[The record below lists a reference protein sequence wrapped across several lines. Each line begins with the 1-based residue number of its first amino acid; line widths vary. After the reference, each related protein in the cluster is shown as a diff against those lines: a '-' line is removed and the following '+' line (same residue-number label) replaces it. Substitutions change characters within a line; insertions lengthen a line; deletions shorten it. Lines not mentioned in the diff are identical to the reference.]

1 MILAGAGRDP
11 RHLAS
16 MALVSARP
24 QTTPSSGD
32 PDFLPFPTTV
42 LIADD
47 DPSVRRLLRIA
58 FELDGYRTITAA
70 DGDEAVAAVRL
81 HQPDVV
87 IVDAAMPGCTGTAVC
102 RALRQDFG
110 WGPTVIML
118 TGRTDV
124 ADRLA
129 AFECGV
135 DEYLEK
141 PIKISELVERV
152 RLHHLADIPRN
163 SARLLGSVEIYD
175 DLRRRLE
182 SVQPVAVVITEIQG
196 LRPFTRHYGF
206 ARGEGLVGVVANLL
220 LELARQEPEGLAG
233 RLGAQDF
240 ITLVDPARAEGFT
253 ASLRSAFDARRPS
266 LYDAV
271 DALRGWIDVT
281 DRMGRTRRHRPVR
294 LTLGVATSEPPHV
307 LHHLDLLERAAE
319 LARYARTADG
329 GPVAFDRRGP
339 HRA

>member
-1 MILAGAGRDP
+1 MA
-11 RHLAS
+11 LAS
-16 MALVSARP
+16 IRP
-24 QTTPSSGD
+24 QYTSASD
-32 PDFLPFPTTV
+32 EVDVSPFATTV

-70 DGDEAVAAVRL
+70 DGDEAVAAMRL
-81 HQPDVV
+81 HQPAVA
-87 IVDAAMPGCTGTAVC
+87 IIDAAMPGCTGTAVC
-102 RALRQDFG
+102 RALRQELG

-135 DEYLEK
+135 DDYLEK
-141 PIKISELVERV
+141 PIKVMELVERV
-152 RLHHLADIPRN
+152 RLHHKTHRSPKT
-163 SARLLGSVEIYD
+163 ARLLGSVEIYD

-182 SVQPVAVVITEIQG
+182 ASQPVTVVMAEIQG
-196 LRPFTRHYGF
+196 LRPYTQHYGF
-206 ARGEGLVGVVANLL
+206 TRGESLVGAVADLL
-220 LELARQEPEGLAG
+220 LELARQEPDGLAG

-240 ITLVDPARAEGFT
+240 ITLVEPERAVAFT
-253 ASLRSAFDARRPS
+253 DGLRSAFEGRRPS
-266 LYDAV
+266 LYDKV
-271 DALRGWIDVT
+271 DVLRGWIDVT

-294 LTLGVATSEPPHV
+294 LAVGVATSNPPND

-319 LARYARTADG
+319 LARYAATSAG
-329 GPVAFDRRGP
+329 GPIAFDRRV
-339 HRA
+339 

>member
-1 MILAGAGRDP
+1 
-11 RHLAS
+11 
-16 MALVSARP
+16 MALATVRP
-24 QTTPSSGD
+24 QLTPSPGD
-32 PDFLPFPTTV
+32 SDFVPFPTTV

-47 DPSVRRLLRIA
+47 DMSVRRLLRIA
-58 FELDGYRTITAA
+58 FELDGYRTITAS
-70 DGDEAVAAVRL
+70 DGDEAIAAVRL
-81 HQPDVV
+81 HQPAVV

-102 RALRQDFG
+102 RAIRQEFG
-110 WGPTVIML
+110 WAPTVIML

-135 DEYLEK
+135 DDYLEK
-141 PIKISELVERV
+141 PIKVSDLVERV
-152 RLHHLADIPRN
+152 RLLSQAESART

-182 SVQPVAVVITEIQG
+182 AGLPVSVVITEIQG
-196 LRPFTRHYGF
+196 LRPFTSRYGF
-206 ARGEGLVGVVANLL
+206 ARGEKLVGNLADLL

-240 ITLVDPARAEGFT
+240 IALVDPTRAAAFAAALHEGFDT
-253 ASLRSAFDARRPS
+253 RRSSF
-266 LYDAV
+266 YDPV

-294 LTLGVATSEPPHV
+294 LAVGVATSTPPHA

-319 LARYARTADG
+319 LAEYARTADG
-329 GPVAFDRRGP
+329 GPVAFDRRG
-339 HRA
+339 A

>member
-1 MILAGAGRDP
+1 
-11 RHLAS
+11 

-24 QTTPSSGD
+24 QLTPSSGEAE
-32 PDFLPFPTTV
+32 FVPFPTTV

-58 FELDGYRTITAA
+58 FELDGFRTITAS
-70 DGDEAVAAVRL
+70 DGEEAIAALRL
-81 HQPDVV
+81 HQPSVM
-87 IVDAAMPGCTGTAVC
+87 IVDAAMPGCNGTAVC
-102 RALRQDFG
+102 RTLRQEQG

-135 DEYLEK
+135 DDYLEK
-141 PIKISELVERV
+141 PIKVVELVERV
-152 RLHHLADIPRN
+152 RHHHQPDVPR
-163 SARLLGSVEIYD
+163 SSGSRLLGSVEIYD

-182 SVQPVAVVITEIQG
+182 ATEPVAVVMTEIHG
-196 LRPFTRHYGF
+196 LRPYTRHYGF
-206 ARGEGLVGVVANLL
+206 ARGESLVGAVADLL
-220 LELARQEPEGLAG
+220 LELARLEPDGLAG

-253 ASLRSAFDARRPS
+253 AALYSAFDAKRS
-266 LYDAV
+266 SFYDPV
-271 DALRGWIDVT
+271 DVLRGWIDVT
-281 DRMGRTRRHRPVR
+281 DRAGRTHRHRPVR
-294 LTLGVATSEPPHV
+294 LAVGVAASNPPHT

-319 LARYARTADG
+319 LARYARTSKVS
-329 GPVAFDRRGP
+329 PVAFDRRG
-339 HRA
+339 AVS

>member
-1 MILAGAGRDP
+1 
-11 RHLAS
+11 
-16 MALVSARP
+16 MALATVRP
-24 QTTPSSGD
+24 QLTPSPGD
-32 PDFLPFPTTV
+32 SDFVPFPTTV

-47 DPSVRRLLRIA
+47 DMSVRRLLRIA
-58 FELDGYRTITAA
+58 FELDGYRTITAS
-70 DGDEAVAAVRL
+70 DGDEAIAAVRL
-81 HQPDVV
+81 HQPAVV

-102 RALRQDFG
+102 RALRQEFG
-110 WGPTVIML
+110 WAPTVIML

-135 DEYLEK
+135 DDYLEK
-141 PIKISELVERV
+141 PIKVSDLVERV
-152 RLHHLADIPRN
+152 RLLSQAESART

-182 SVQPVAVVITEIQG
+182 AGLPVSVVITEIQG
-196 LRPFTRHYGF
+196 LRPFTSRYGF
-206 ARGEGLVGVVANLL
+206 ARGEKLVGNLADLL

-240 ITLVDPARAEGFT
+240 IALVDPTRAAAFAAALHEG
-253 ASLRSAFDARRPS
+253 FDARRS
-266 LYDAV
+266 SFYDPV

-294 LTLGVATSEPPHV
+294 LAVGVATSTPPHA

-319 LARYARTADG
+319 LAEYARTADG
-329 GPVAFDRRGP
+329 GPVAFDRRG
-339 HRA
+339 A

>member
-1 MILAGAGRDP
+1 
-11 RHLAS
+11 
-16 MALVSARP
+16 MALVDA
-24 QTTPSSGD
+24 
-32 PDFLPFPTTV
+32 DFMPFATTV

-47 DPSVRRLLRIA
+47 DASVRRLLRLA

-81 HQPDVV
+81 HQPAVV
-87 IVDAAMPGCTGTAVC
+87 IVDAAMPGRTGTAVTRC
-102 RALRQDFG
+102 IRSDLG
-110 WGPTVIML
+110 WTPTVIML

-135 DEYLEK
+135 DDYLEK
-141 PIKISELVERV
+141 PIKVSDLVERV
-152 RLHHLADIPRN
+152 RLHQRADTSRN

-182 SVQPVAVVITEIQG
+182 TGQPVAVVMAEVHG
-196 LRPFTRHYGF
+196 LRAFTRHYGF
-206 ARGEGLVGVVANLL
+206 ARGENLVGSLADLL

-240 ITLVDPARAEGFT
+240 IALVDPARAEAFT
-253 ASLRSAFDARRPS
+253 AALRTAFDARRPS
-266 LYDAV
+266 FYDPV
-271 DALRGWIDVT
+271 DTLRGWVDVT
-281 DRMGRTRRHRPVR
+281 DRAGRTRRHRPVR
-294 LTLGVATSEPPHV
+294 LAVGVAASPRAWGPDEAAPQV

-329 GPVAFDRRGP
+329 GPVAFDRR
-339 HRA
+339 A

>member
-1 MILAGAGRDP
+1 
-11 RHLAS
+11 
-16 MALVSARP
+16 MALTSARP
-24 QTTPSSGD
+24 HYTPSTGEAE
-32 PDFLPFPTTV
+32 FAPFATTV

-81 HQPDVV
+81 HQPAVL

-102 RALRQDFG
+102 RTLRSELG
-110 WGPTVIML
+110 WDPTVIML

-135 DEYLEK
+135 DDYLEK
-141 PIKISELVERV
+141 PIKVMDLVERV
-152 RLHHLADIPRN
+152 RLHHQAETSRS

-182 SVQPVAVVITEIQG
+182 ADQPVAVVMAEVHG
-196 LRPFTRHYGF
+196 LRAFTRHYGF
-206 ARGEGLVGVVANLL
+206 ARGESLVGALADLL

-240 ITLVDPARAEGFT
+240 IALVDPARVADFT
-253 ASLRSAFDARRPS
+253 AALHSAFEARRPS
-266 LYDAV
+266 LYDPADV
-271 DALRGWIDVT
+271 LRGWIDVT
-281 DRMGRTRRHRPVR
+281 DRLGRTRRHRPVR
-294 LTLGVATSEPPHV
+294 LAVGVATSSPPHA

-319 LARYARTADG
+319 LARYARSSTG
-329 GPVAFDRRGP
+329 GPIAFDRRT
-339 HRA
+339 

>member
-1 MILAGAGRDP
+1 
-11 RHLAS
+11 
-16 MALVSARP
+16 MAIASARP
-24 QTTPSSGD
+24 QYTSSSGD
-32 PDFLPFPTTV
+32 TDFVPFPTTV

-58 FELDGYRTITAA
+58 FEMDGFRTITAS
-70 DGDEAVAAVRL
+70 DGDEAVVAMRL
-81 HQPDVV
+81 HQPAVV

-102 RALRQDFG
+102 RTLRAELG

-135 DEYLEK
+135 DDYLEK
-141 PIKISELVERV
+141 PIKVMELVERV
-152 RLHHLADIPRN
+152 RLHHQTERDRN

-182 SVQPVAVVITEIQG
+182 ADQPVAVVIAEIQG

-206 ARGEGLVGVVANLL
+206 ARGEKLVGAVADLL

-240 ITLVDPARAEGFT
+240 IALVEPERAADFT
-253 ASLRSAFDARRPS
+253 AGLRTSFEARRPS
-266 LYDAV
+266 LYDPV
-271 DALRGWIDVT
+271 DVLRGWIDVT
-281 DRMGRTRRHRPVR
+281 DRMGRTRRHRPAR
-294 LTLGVATSEPPHV
+294 LTLGVATSTPPHA

-319 LARYARTADG
+319 LARYARTAAG
-329 GPVAFDRRGP
+329 GPVAFDRRG
-339 HRA
+339 

>member
-1 MILAGAGRDP
+1 
-11 RHLAS
+11 
-16 MALVSARP
+16 MALVSARS
-24 QTTPSSGD
+24 QFTSSPGEAE
-32 PDFLPFPTTV
+32 FVPFPATV

-58 FELDGYRTITAA
+58 FELDGFRTITAA
-70 DGDEAVAAVRL
+70 DGDEAIAALRL
-81 HQPDVV
+81 HQPGVV

-102 RALRQDFG
+102 RTLRQDLG

-135 DEYLEK
+135 DDYLEK
-141 PIKISELVERV
+141 PIKVMELVERV
-152 RLHHLADIPRN
+152 RLHHQAEIPRN
-163 SARLLGSVEIYD
+163 AARLLGSVEIYD

-182 SVQPVAVVITEIQG
+182 ADQPVAVVIAEIHG
-196 LRPFTRHYGF
+196 LRAFTRHYGF
-206 ARGEGLVGVVANLL
+206 ARGESLVGAVADLL
-220 LELARQEPEGLAG
+220 LDLARREPDGLAG

-240 ITLVDPARAEGFT
+240 ITLVEPARAADFT
-253 ASLRSAFDARRPS
+253 AALQSAFEARRPS
-266 LYDAV
+266 LYDPV
-271 DALRGWIDVT
+271 DVLRGWIDVT

-294 LTLGVATSEPPHV
+294 LSIGVARSDPPHA

-319 LARYARTADG
+319 LATYARTSADG
-329 GPVAFDRRGP
+329 PIAFDRRG
-339 HRA
+339 

>member
-1 MILAGAGRDP
+1 MVIA
-11 RHLAS
+11 
-16 MALVSARP
+16 SARP
-24 QTTPSSGD
+24 QFTSSSD
-32 PDFLPFPTTV
+32 DAEFVPFPTTV

-58 FELDGYRTITAA
+58 FELDGFRTITAS
-70 DGDEAVAAVRL
+70 DGDEAVAALRL
-81 HQPDVV
+81 HQPSVV

-102 RALRQDFG
+102 RTLRTELG

-135 DEYLEK
+135 DDYLEK
-141 PIKISELVERV
+141 PIKVLELVERV
-152 RLHHLADIPRN
+152 RLHQHADRDRN
-163 SARLLGSVEIYD
+163 STRLLGSVEIYD

-182 SVQPVAVVITEIQG
+182 AAEPVAVVIAEIQG

-206 ARGEGLVGVVANLL
+206 ARGERLVGVVANLL
-220 LELARQEPEGLAG
+220 LEMARQEPEGLAG

-240 ITLVDPARAEGFT
+240 IALVEPDRASEFT
-253 ASLRSAFDARRPS
+253 AAMNSAFEARRPS
-266 LYDAV
+266 LYEPV
-271 DALRGWIDVT
+271 DVLRGWIDVT
-281 DRMGRTRRHRPVR
+281 DRMGRTRRHRPAR
-294 LTLGVATSEPPHV
+294 LTVGVATSTPPHG

-319 LARYARTADG
+319 LARYARTATG
-329 GPVAFDRRGP
+329 GPIAFDRRT
-339 HRA
+339 

>member
-1 MILAGAGRDP
+1 
-11 RHLAS
+11 
-16 MALVSARP
+16 MALVDA
-24 QTTPSSGD
+24 
-32 PDFLPFPTTV
+32 DFMPFATTV

-47 DPSVRRLLRIA
+47 DASVRRLLRLA

-81 HQPDVV
+81 HQPAVV
-87 IVDAAMPGCTGTAVC
+87 IVDAAMPGRTGTAVTRC
-102 RALRQDFG
+102 IRSDLG
-110 WGPTVIML
+110 WTPTVIML

-135 DEYLEK
+135 DDYLEK
-141 PIKISELVERV
+141 PIKVSDLVERV
-152 RLHHLADIPRN
+152 RLHQRADTSRN

-182 SVQPVAVVITEIQG
+182 TGQPVAVVMAEVHG
-196 LRPFTRHYGF
+196 LRAFTRHYGF
-206 ARGEGLVGVVANLL
+206 ARGENLVGSLADLL

-240 ITLVDPARAEGFT
+240 IALVDPARAEAFT
-253 ASLRSAFDARRPS
+253 AALRTAFDARRPS
-266 LYDAV
+266 FYDPV
-271 DALRGWIDVT
+271 DTLRGWVDVT
-281 DRMGRTRRHRPVR
+281 DRAGRTRRHRPVR
-294 LTLGVATSEPPHV
+294 LAVGVAASPRAWGPDETAPQV

-329 GPVAFDRRGP
+329 GPVAFDRR
-339 HRA
+339 A

>member
-1 MILAGAGRDP
+1 MA
-11 RHLAS
+11 LAS
-16 MALVSARP
+16 ARS
-24 QTTPSSGD
+24 QFTSSPGD
-32 PDFLPFPTTV
+32 AEFVPFPTTV

-58 FELDGYRTITAA
+58 FELDGFRTITAA
-70 DGDEAVAAVRL
+70 DGDEAIAALRL
-81 HQPDVV
+81 HQPGVA

-102 RALRQDFG
+102 RALRQELG

-135 DEYLEK
+135 DDYLEK
-141 PIKISELVERV
+141 PIKVVELVERV
-152 RLHHLADIPRN
+152 RSHHHAESPRN
-163 SARLLGSVEIYD
+163 AARLLGSVEIYD

-182 SVQPVAVVITEIQG
+182 AGLPVAVVITEIQG

-206 ARGEGLVGVVANLL
+206 ARGESLVGAAADLL
-220 LELARQEPEGLAG
+220 LDLARQEPDGLAG

-240 ITLVDPARAEGFT
+240 IALVEPGRAGGFT
-253 ASLRSAFDARRPS
+253 AALQSAFEARRPS

-271 DALRGWIDVT
+271 DVLRGWIDVT

-294 LTLGVATSEPPHV
+294 LSIGVALSDPPHA

-319 LARYARTADG
+319 LAKYARTSADG
-329 GPVAFDRRGP
+329 PIAFDRRT
-339 HRA
+339 

>member
-1 MILAGAGRDP
+1 
-11 RHLAS
+11 
-16 MALVSARP
+16 MAIASARP
-24 QTTPSSGD
+24 QYTSSSGD
-32 PDFLPFPTTV
+32 TDFVPFPTTV

-58 FELDGYRTITAA
+58 FEMDGFRTITAS
-70 DGDEAVAAVRL
+70 DGDEAVVAMRL
-81 HQPDVV
+81 HQPAVV

-102 RALRQDFG
+102 RTLRAELG

-135 DEYLEK
+135 DDYLEK
-141 PIKISELVERV
+141 PIKVMELVERV
-152 RLHHLADIPRN
+152 RLHHQTERDRN

-182 SVQPVAVVITEIQG
+182 ATEPVAVVMTEIHG
-196 LRPFTRHYGF
+196 LRPYTRHYGF
-206 ARGEGLVGVVANLL
+206 ARGESLVGAVADLL
-220 LELARQEPEGLAG
+220 LELARLEPDGLSG

-253 ASLRSAFDARRPS
+253 AALHSAFEAKRS
-266 LYDAV
+266 SFYDPV
-271 DALRGWIDVT
+271 DVLRGWIDVT
-281 DRMGRTRRHRPVR
+281 DRTGRTHRHRPVR
-294 LTLGVATSEPPHV
+294 LAVGVAASNPPHS

-319 LARYARTADG
+319 LARYARTSKV
-329 GPVAFDRRGP
+329 GPIAFDRRG
-339 HRA
+339 AEA

>member
-1 MILAGAGRDP
+1 
-11 RHLAS
+11 
-16 MALVSARP
+16 MAIASARP
-24 QTTPSSGD
+24 QDTSSSGD
-32 PDFLPFPTTV
+32 TDFMPFPTTV

-58 FELDGYRTITAA
+58 FEMDGFRTITAS
-70 DGDEAVAAVRL
+70 DGDEAVVAMRL
-81 HQPDVV
+81 HQPAVV

-102 RALRQDFG
+102 RALRAELG

-135 DEYLEK
+135 DDYLEK
-141 PIKISELVERV
+141 PIKVMELVERV
-152 RLHHLADIPRN
+152 RLHHQTERDRN

-182 SVQPVAVVITEIQG
+182 ADQPVAVVLAEIQG
-196 LRPFTRHYGF
+196 LRPYTRHYGF
-206 ARGEGLVGVVANLL
+206 ARGEKLVGAVADLL
-220 LELARQEPEGLAG
+220 LELARQEREGLAG

-240 ITLVDPARAEGFT
+240 IALVEPERAAAFT
-253 ASLRSAFDARRPS
+253 AGLRAAFEARRPS
-266 LYDAV
+266 LYDPV
-271 DALRGWIDVT
+271 DVLRGWIDVT
-281 DRMGRTRRHRPVR
+281 DRMGRTRRHRPAR
-294 LTLGVATSEPPHV
+294 LTVGVAISTPPHA

-319 LARYARTADG
+319 LARYARTAAG
-329 GPVAFDRRGP
+329 GPVAFDRRG
-339 HRA
+339 

>member
-1 MILAGAGRDP
+1 
-11 RHLAS
+11 
-16 MALVSARP
+16 MALAEA
-24 QTTPSSGD
+24 
-32 PDFLPFPTTV
+32 DFAPFPTTV

-47 DPSVRRLLRIA
+47 DASVRRLLRIA

-81 HQPDVV
+81 HQPAVV
-87 IVDAAMPGCTGTAVC
+87 ILDAAMPGRTGTAVC
-102 RALRQDFG
+102 RCIRSELG
-110 WGPTVIML
+110 WDPTVIML

-135 DEYLEK
+135 DDYLVK
-141 PIKISELVERV
+141 PVKVADLVERV
-152 RLHHLADIPRN
+152 RLHHRAESTRN
-163 SARLLGSVEIYD
+163 AARLLGSVEIYD

-182 SVQPVAVVITEIQG
+182 AGQPVAVVIAEIQG
-196 LRPFTRHYGF
+196 LRQFTRHYGF
-206 ARGEGLVGVVANLL
+206 ARGENLVGAVADLI
-220 LELARQEPEGLAG
+220 LELTRLEPEGLAG

-240 ITLVDPARAEGFT
+240 MALLEPARAAQFT
-253 ASLRSAFDARRPS
+253 TALHAAFDARRS
-266 LYDAV
+266 SFYDPV

-294 LTLGVATSEPPHV
+294 LAVGVAASEPPHV

-319 LARYARTADG
+319 LARYARTASG
-329 GPVAFDRRGP
+329 GPVAFDRRVGP
-339 HRA
+339 ARS